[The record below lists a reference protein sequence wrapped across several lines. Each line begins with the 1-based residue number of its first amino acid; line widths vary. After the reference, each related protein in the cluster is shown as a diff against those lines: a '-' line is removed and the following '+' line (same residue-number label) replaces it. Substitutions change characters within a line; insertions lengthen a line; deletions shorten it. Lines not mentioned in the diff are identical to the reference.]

1 MVPALYIF
9 QDLPQGP
16 FRISGSPVKKVG
28 AAKGKWF
35 MKKDD
40 TYRFRFSFMQL
51 SGMILIILGITL
63 MTASAIRGKAIK
75 KAVIREYEELCEEE
89 DMDADMLRIEAE
101 RQSRIKAADEVHKT
115 IIGGLIVILGAPLFY
130 SPFAD
135 WERSFRRSRK
145 SDAERRKKEKDS
157 EFDYPDDEFDF
168 VLDKEV
174 REQLIR
180 ERDENIRKK
189 KEKNKW

>member
-1 MVPALYIF
+1 
-9 QDLPQGP
+9 
-16 FRISGSPVKKVG
+16 
-28 AAKGKWF
+28 

-51 SGMILIILGITL
+51 SGIILIILGITL
-63 MTASAIRGKAIK
+63 MTSSAIRGKAIK

-189 KEKNKW
+189 KERNKW